1 MSLPFLLAGVGRN
14 ASNAIRQYLLHSR
27 KSDAHLKIPITA
39 VIGPVRST
47 KIIPSEKIWIPD
59 PEK

>member
-1 MSLPFLLAGVGRN
+1 MPSVIVISYLHDGV
-14 ASNAIRQYLLHSR
+14 
-27 KSDAHLKIPITA
+27 HLKILKTA
-39 VIGPVRST
+39 VIGPVSSM

>member
-1 MSLPFLLAGVGRN
+1 
-14 ASNAIRQYLLHSR
+14 
-27 KSDAHLKIPITA
+27 LKIPITA
-39 VIGPVRST
+39 VMGPVRSM

>member
-1 MSLPFLLAGVGRN
+1 MLC
-14 ASNAIRQYLLHSR
+14 RQSVISYWHENV
-27 KSDAHLKIPITA
+27 HLKILKTA
-39 VIGPVRST
+39 VIGPVSNM